1 VSELQLTN
9 SPAAKTGMLI
19 RRPVADVF
27 EAFVDPAITG
37 KFWFTN
43 GSARLE
49 PGHEVV
55 WTWEMYGM
63 SIPVAVKAVE
73 PNRRILIEWPAY
85 GSPSQVEWLFTDR
98 GDATTFV
105 SITDSGFAGSG
116 DQVVEYAKSSTEG
129 FSLVLAGAKAL
140 LEHGIQLNLV
150 ADRFPKGVDAG

>member
-1 VSELQLTN
+1 
-9 SPAAKTGMLI
+9 MLI

-27 EAFVDPAITG
+27 EAFVNPAITG
-37 KFWFTN
+37 KFWFTK

-63 SIPVAVKAVE
+63 SITPVVKAVE
-73 PNRRILIEWPAY
+73 SNRRILIEWAAY

-98 GDATTFV
+98 GDGTTFV
-105 SITDSGFAGSG
+105 SITASGFAGTG
-116 DQVVEYAKSSTEG
+116 DQVVEYAKGSTEG
-129 FSLVLAGAKAL
+129 FSLVLAGAEAL

-150 ADRFPKGVDAG
+150 GDRFPKGTEAA